1 MSPFFH
7 KPQKSAHDQSEWQNK
22 RTEEAEKVSFPNKK
36 LYQLM
41 LLIFPLKGFEM
52 FNITMECSKKQ

>member
-22 RTEEAEKVSFPNKK
+22 RTEEAEKISFPNKK

-41 LLIFPLKGFEM
+41 LLIFPLKGFA
-52 FNITMECSKKQ
+52 NV